1 MEYDSTENA
10 YSCYGSGQYY
20 CARLMPLLDSN
31 KYVVLEMDVK
41 TTLNNWLNNIGFV
54 KYPQSSDAES
64 KLNYSFRVRG
74 SNTYDFRGFK
84 PNSDNLY
91 DSNSDANI
99 PTRNNWV
106 TLKVVFNHADMNAY
120 YYDTNGNLLA
130 SLSKTGEDYDNPRYG
145 IVLCSENGT
154 RNSQVYIR
162 NIKATVL

>member
-1 MEYDSTENA
+1 M
-10 YSCYGSGQYY
+10 
-20 CARLMPLLDSN
+20 
-31 KYVVLEMDVK
+31 
-41 TTLNNWLNNIGFV
+41 
-54 KYPQSSDAES
+54 
-64 KLNYSFRVRG
+64 NYSFRVRG

-91 DSNSDANI
+91 DSNSDSNI

-145 IVLCSENGT
+145 IVLCTENGT
-154 RNSQVYIR
+154 SNSQVYIR
-162 NIKATVL
+162 NIKACVL